1 MSMFLLTF
9 FFVPMSQLNG
19 FLLMPGDIGDAR
31 LNNYFLENIFKFFT
45 GHVDSLWQMSFFNP
59 FPYVIGF
66 SDNHFGSAPVYLIVR
81 VFGIEPDTS
90 FQIWFLCGYLFNFA
104 GAYFAL
110 RYLKGSVIASTI
122 GALIFTFALPVS
134 AHANH
139 AQLHYRFALPLAI
152 TFFAIFLDS
161 KQWRNLL
168 IAHAWLVWQ
177 FYCGV
182 YIGFFTLLLMFTMSI
197 AYILYILIGRNS
209 SIKEEIKSFIVNWKK
224 LEINKKLIILSGLL
238 SLSILLLILFYPYIR
253 VSNLYGIKRSWEEIA
268 VMLPRPQS
276 YLLSDFSL
284 LWSNRYGSLFDGLP
298 LRHEHQM
305 FIGLVPLLLALIG
318 LFLGIRSTN
327 VNIFIPML
335 GMLVICV
342 LLTLYLGGASL
353 WYLLHKLPLASAIR
367 AMSRIDQAFLF
378 PIAYLAVVAVDELR
392 KRNKWYLNTIVFFVF
407 PLFILEAGLSS
418 MGTSTK
424 DSWRQRYS
432 EIEKSVPKNVSH
444 DSVLFFAQ
452 QSGPPYA
459 VELDA
464 MWVSIMRGSKT
475 MNGYS
480 GFLPPNYRYEY
491 GTDCTELPRRV
502 LAFMKFTNQS
512 DNLDLYRALL
522 ARVVPINFVNCD
534 PAWFE
539 NPPQK

>member
-182 YIGFFTLLLMFTMSI
+182 YIGFFTL
-197 AYILYILIGRNS
+197 
-209 SIKEEIKSFIVNWKK
+209 
-224 LEINKKLIILSGLL
+224 
-238 SLSILLLILFYPYIR
+238 
-253 VSNLYGIKRSWEEIA
+253 
-268 VMLPRPQS
+268 
-276 YLLSDFSL
+276 
-284 LWSNRYGSLFDGLP
+284 
-298 LRHEHQM
+298 
-305 FIGLVPLLLALIG
+305 
-318 LFLGIRSTN
+318 
-327 VNIFIPML
+327 
-335 GMLVICV
+335 
-342 LLTLYLGGASL
+342 
-353 WYLLHKLPLASAIR
+353 
-367 AMSRIDQAFLF
+367 
-378 PIAYLAVVAVDELR
+378 
-392 KRNKWYLNTIVFFVF
+392 FV
-407 PLFILEAGLSS
+407 
-418 MGTSTK
+418 K
-424 DSWRQRYS
+424 
-432 EIEKSVPKNVSH
+432 
-444 DSVLFFAQ
+444 
-452 QSGPPYA
+452 
-459 VELDA
+459 
-464 MWVSIMRGSKT
+464 
-475 MNGYS
+475 
-480 GFLPPNYRYEY
+480 
-491 GTDCTELPRRV
+491 
-502 LAFMKFTNQS
+502 
-512 DNLDLYRALL
+512 
-522 ARVVPINFVNCD
+522 
-534 PAWFE
+534 
-539 NPPQK
+539 